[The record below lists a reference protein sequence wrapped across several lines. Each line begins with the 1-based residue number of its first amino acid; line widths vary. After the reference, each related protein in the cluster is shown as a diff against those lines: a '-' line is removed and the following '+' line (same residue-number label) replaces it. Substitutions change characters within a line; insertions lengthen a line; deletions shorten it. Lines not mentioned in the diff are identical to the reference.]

1 MKRAGKVAL
10 LTKVIQ
16 GTNTQTTRQLLQHY
30 QANGPRSLILI
41 DDLDFPECPMADTD
55 NVNFQD
61 RGKQHTMT
69 LGEAQRYANRYGIS
83 TLFVLPA
90 KRAI

>member
-30 QANGPRSLILI
+30 QAKAPRSLILI
-41 DDLDFPECPMADTD
+41 DNLDCLDCLMADTD
-55 NVNFQD
+55 NVHFQD
-61 RGKQHTMT
+61 RGKQHIMT
-69 LGEAQRYANRYGIS
+69 LGEAQRYANRYGIG
-83 TLFVLPA
+83 TLFVIPA